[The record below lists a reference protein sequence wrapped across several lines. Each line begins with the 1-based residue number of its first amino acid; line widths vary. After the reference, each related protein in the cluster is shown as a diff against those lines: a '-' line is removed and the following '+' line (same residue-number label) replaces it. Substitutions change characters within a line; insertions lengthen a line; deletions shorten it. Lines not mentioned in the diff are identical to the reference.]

1 MLSPIDEIKSKIDI
15 VDLIQEY
22 FPLKAS
28 GANFKARCPFHEE
41 KTPSFMVS
49 REKQFYHCF
58 GCHESGDIF
67 TFIQKMENVEFAEA
81 LKILANKA
89 GVKLPDYNPRA
100 TSLKTKILEMN
111 ELAREWFHNQL
122 FNAQTAVP
130 ALDYLTKQ
138 RGLSD
143 LTIKKWSLGYALDNW
158 QALSAYLRQKGY
170 HDEEI
175 IQSGLVVVKTGGR
188 DYYDRFRDR
197 IIFPIE
203 DYHGNV
209 IGFTA
214 RAMKEEENAKYIN
227 TPQTLAYNKSEAI
240 FGLFQAKAAIK
251 EKDQVV
257 IVEGN
262 MDVISSHQAGVKN
275 VVAVSGTAF
284 TVEQIKLLQR
294 LTNNFIFSFDAD
306 EAGIRAAERSIVAA
320 WQAEA
325 NVKVLAINKELGKD
339 PDEIIKKDKKV
350 WLDLIGQSKPAID
363 YFLDLYVDKTRLG
376 EVAYKKTAGAKLLNL
391 VSQVANPIERDMY
404 LKKIGEK
411 LEVEE
416 SILRELVER
425 KNNKVKSY
433 ANQKVE
439 QVAAPAVKNYQ
450 QKEQAML
457 KWLLATAFKEEA
469 FFHTMADSFK
479 ELCGD
484 EFLLEIYKLLDL
496 FYNKEQFKAA
506 DSEEADQWLIKALP
520 ERTALIREI
529 EAIKEEMLPLS
540 EKDII
545 KEIERILAVLRKNH
559 LRAKLQALELKIK
572 AAEDELKRQSGDTQE
587 VKNYLD
593 SLLEEYTRLSNQ
605 LKL

>member
-479 ELCGD
+479 ELCRD
-484 EFLLEIYKLLDL
+484 EVLLEIYKLLDL